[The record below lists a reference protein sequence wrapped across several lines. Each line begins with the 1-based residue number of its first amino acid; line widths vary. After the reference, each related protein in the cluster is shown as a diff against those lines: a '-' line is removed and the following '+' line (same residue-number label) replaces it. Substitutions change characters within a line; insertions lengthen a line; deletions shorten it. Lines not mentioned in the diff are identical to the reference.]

1 MGIRQGCQKSA
12 PLFDSSLD
20 MCYEKLDPRIGYRV
34 PELCSITHKMRPVGY
49 DITKALFA
57 DDGVTVASTRI
68 GSVKNT
74 LLAVEELGKCGM
86 KINPKKCATL
96 AIHANGKLKKSYIDP
111 TPYLTIDREV
121 VPALKI
127 GETYKYLGLKIG
139 TNGYNIREITKTLIV
154 QLDRLSE
161 ASFKPQQR
169 LHALK
174 VNVIGGILHTL
185 VLVHV
190 SLKTLRNIDWMIRR
204 YIRRW
209 LHLQSDTPTVMFH
222 ANTADGGL
230 GIPSMVTQILRLR
243 RAQLVKMTQSD
254 DPIIKIMVSSVSGE
268 AADLQTGQANSQRD
282 SHKSD
287 MSSDSWHES

>member
-1 MGIRQGCQKSA
+1 M
-12 PLFDSSLD
+12 
-20 MCYEKLDPRIGYRV
+20 
-34 PELCSITHKMRPVGY
+34 
-49 DITKALFA
+49 
-57 DDGVTVASTRI
+57 
-68 GSVKNT
+68 
-74 LLAVEELGKCGM
+74 
-86 KINPKKCATL
+86 

-111 TPYLTIDREV
+111 TPYLTIDGEV

-127 GETYKYLGLKIG
+127 GETYKFLKLKIG

-161 ASFKPQQR
+161 ASFKPEQR

-230 GIPSMVTQILRLR
+230 GIPSMVTRIPRLR

-254 DPIIKIMVSSVSGE
+254 DPLIKIMVSSVTGE
-268 AADLQTGQANSQRD
+268 AAVRLASGIKRLGEVQITNKQSERRAWREELISKTDRRGLQYHDGFGD
-282 SHKSD
+282 G
-287 MSSDSWHES
+287 WIL